1 MSQEDSAFL
10 YDLRVVVERVDGR
23 PVCGMRIERT
33 GQTSVAR
40 ADVT

>member
-1 MSQEDSAFL
+1 MSQEDSASH
-10 YDLRVVVERVDGR
+10 YDLRVL
-23 PVCGMRIERT
+23 PLLERT